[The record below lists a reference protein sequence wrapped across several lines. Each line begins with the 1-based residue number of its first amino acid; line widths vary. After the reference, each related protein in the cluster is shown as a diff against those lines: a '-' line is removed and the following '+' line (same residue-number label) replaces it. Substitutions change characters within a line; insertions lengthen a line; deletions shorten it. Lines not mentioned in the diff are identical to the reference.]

1 MTSLNNIEE
10 FLNIVIGDKKLH
22 QGRKK
27 INKNR
32 YYWFKDKYYIVSVAN
47 DNWIIMSTGEQTR
60 ELLTNYIW
68 SSSRGYSLA
77 NVNGKKIK
85 MHRMLMNPNDDM
97 CIDHINRRPYDNRI
111 DNLRIVTHAENM
123 RNKSIYSS
131 NTSSCSGI
139 GYRTKNGKD
148 SWRCFI
154 NNNNGR
160 RIERSFSCLL
170 YGHRAMEFALNQR
183 HVWERDFGYTLE

>member
-10 FLNIVIGDKKLH
+10 FLNIVIGDKKLCN
-22 QGRKK
+22 GKK
-27 INKNR
+27 KQNKNR
-32 YYWFKDKYYIVSVAN
+32 YYRYRNQYYIVSLPN
-47 DNWIIMSTGEQTR
+47 DKWGIMSDNERTR
-60 ELLTNYIW
+60 ELLTNHIWCYDRSYIKT
-68 SSSRGYSLA
+68 STNQRNNRY
-77 NVNGKKIK
+77 
-85 MHRMLMNPNDDM
+85 HRMLMNPNNDM
-97 CIDHINRRPYDNRI
+97 CIDHINRHRYDNRTE
-111 DNLRIVTHAENM
+111 NLRIVTHKINM

-131 NTSSCSGI
+131 NTSSCPGI
-139 GYRTKNGKD
+139 SFRTKNGVE

-170 YGHRAMEFALNQR
+170 YGHRAMEFALNRR